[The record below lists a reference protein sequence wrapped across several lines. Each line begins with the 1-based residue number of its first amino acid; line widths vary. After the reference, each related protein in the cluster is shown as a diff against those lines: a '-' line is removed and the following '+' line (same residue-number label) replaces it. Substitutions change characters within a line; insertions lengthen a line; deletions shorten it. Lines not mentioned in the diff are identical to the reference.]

1 MMNEELNKANTC
13 LGEEL
18 KMKFKSL
25 MVLAALTVAMTA
37 CTKVESKEYYEK
49 NPEAAKKVVQE
60 CEDKARKNKTLEGK
74 ELENCQNAAQAMIG
88 SMMGD
93 LMKGL

>member
-1 MMNEELNKANTC
+1 MKLQKLAL
-13 LGEEL
+13 LG
-18 KMKFKSL
+18 
-25 MVLAALTVAMTA
+25 ALLIGMSA
-37 CTKVESKEYYEK
+37 CSKVETKEYYEK